1 MRAALFV
8 NLTRFASHERDCGS
22 VGDSLDVLAA
32 TRLKHEDSVKAEEP
46 AELYELIAKQYCRFG
61 VKLVASKLGEFTALL
76 YGHELIGVPAGTGV
90 SFL

>member
-46 AELYELIAKQYCRFG
+46 AELY
-61 VKLVASKLGEFTALL
+61 
-76 YGHELIGVPAGTGV
+76 
-90 SFL
+90 